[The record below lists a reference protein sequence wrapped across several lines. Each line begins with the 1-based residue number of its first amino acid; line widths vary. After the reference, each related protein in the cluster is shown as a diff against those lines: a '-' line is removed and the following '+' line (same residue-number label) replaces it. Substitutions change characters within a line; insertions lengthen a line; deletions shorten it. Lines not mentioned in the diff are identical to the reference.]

1 MDINML
7 ALCCAIH
14 ALPSQHKTNPAS
26 AQQQQQHDVG
36 TRQQQPPR
44 LLTPRDN
51 SPLFLPPSFK
61 AFPTWHET
69 ASRVVNTAANRS
81 NLLAS
86 PPISPVQISVQT
98 PWFHAMNDGQRS
110 DGLCDRLTGSRISL
124 PAPATPSPIAPRTNN
139 LLMTAALAV
148 AREGDTGGAREAVPS
163 DSEFNAASLLYS
175 YTPTSPGAAESS
187 QRSSTIL
194 ASPRVLRVLPS
205 SFLAPTPHSSLFLG
219 LVEPPTSSCGPARAA
234 QPLDKTF
241 DAAAIPKLWSREV
254 FDPRELTPL
263 KKMKTR
269 GEG

>member
-1 MDINML
+1 MDTYSH
-7 ALCCAIH
+7 CAAPH
-14 ALPSQHKTNPAS
+14 TPSQHKTKPAS
-26 AQQQQQHDVG
+26 TQQQQQQQHDVG

-44 LLTPRDN
+44 LLTPGDN
-51 SPLFLPPSFK
+51 SPLFLPPTFK
-61 AFPTWHET
+61 AFPTWFET
-69 ASRVVNTAANRS
+69 ASRVVNTPANRS

-86 PPISPVQISVQT
+86 PPISPVQISEQT

-110 DGLCDRLTGSRISL
+110 DGLCDRVTGSRIS
-124 PAPATPSPIAPRTNN
+124 PAPATPSSIAPRTNN

-148 AREGDTGGAREAVPS
+148 ARGGDTRGAREAVPS

-175 YTPTSPGAAESS
+175 YTPTSPRAAESS

-241 DAAAIPKLWSREV
+241 DVAAIPKLWSREV

-263 KKMKTR
+263 KKMRTR